1 MYAYAH
7 THTLVVNAV
16 VPTVLMSSKGDVC
29 VYICIHV
36 CIYVY
41 IHTHTSSS

>member
-29 VYICIHV
+29 VYIVVSYTLVLMGLIVPWHA
-36 CIYVY
+36 
-41 IHTHTSSS
+41 